1 MKRWIAALLCVVLLP
16 TVLTGCSSI
25 FDRDYAS
32 VTPHQEQAAS
42 DEDASIL
49 RAETYAELVS
59 CVQHF
64 VSMGQATGTVHV
76 YQYSGDIDADLQTA
90 SSEVLHDDPLGAYAL
105 ENITY
110 TCSRIVSY
118 YECTFSLS
126 FRCSME
132 EISSIESAYGWGAI
146 REQISN
152 ALAGFQPS
160 LVLRTSSFYADTAQ
174 LYALTQTAYYD
185 APATALGYPAVAVN
199 IYPASSDSSRY
210 RIIELTFSYS
220 NTQSTLKKRAEAVA
234 ARAAQLTGVESA
246 ADATVA
252 VLLRSRLLAITE
264 YTEDGSSSVYSAL
277 ILGSGDSEAIG
288 MSYALLCRQAGIS
301 CQLVQGALN
310 GTPHSW
316 NIIQLNEQYWHVDLT
331 LDDTEGAR
339 YTDEEM
345 IALGYQWSLEDYPTC
360 PGTVD
365 SESGTEKIE
374 NTT

>member
-16 TVLTGCSSI
+16 TMLTGCSSI

-64 VSMGQATGTVHV
+64 VSMGQSIGTVHV
-76 YQYSGDIDADLQTA
+76 YQYSGDIDTDLQTA
-90 SSEVLHDDPLGAYAL
+90 SNEVLHEDPLGAYAL

-118 YECTFSLS
+118 YECTFFLT
-126 FRCSME
+126 FCRSME
-132 EISSIESAYGWGAI
+132 EISSIKSAYGWGAI
-146 REQISN
+146 REQISDS
-152 ALAGFQPS
+152 LAGFQPS
-160 LVLRTSSFYADTAQ
+160 LTLRTSSFYADSAQ

-185 APATALGYPAVAVN
+185 APATALGYPAVAVS
-199 IYPASSDSSRY
+199 IYPESSNTSRY
-210 RIIELTFSYS
+210 RIIEITFSYA

-234 ARAAQLTGVESA
+234 ARAAQLAGVESA

-252 VLLRSRLLAITE
+252 VLLRSRLLAVTE
-264 YTEDGSSSVYSAL
+264 YDENGSSSVYSAL
-277 ILGSGDSEAIG
+277 ILGNGNSEAIG

-301 CQLVQGALN
+301 CQLVQGTWN

-316 NIIQLNEQYWHVDLT
+316 NIIELNGQYWHVDLT
-331 LDDTEGAR
+331 LGDTEGAR
-339 YTDEEM
+339 YTDAEM
-345 IALGYQWSLEDYPTC
+345 NSLGYQWSQDDYPTC
-360 PGTVD
+360 SGTVD
-365 SESGTEKIE
+365 SEIETEKVE
-374 NTT
+374 NM

>member
-1 MKRWIAALLCVVLLP
+1 MKRWIAALLCAAFLP
-16 TVLTGCSSI
+16 TLLTGCGSI

-49 RAETYAELVS
+49 RAETYADLVS

-64 VSMGQATGTVHV
+64 VSMGQSVGTVHV

-118 YECTFSLS
+118 YECVFSLS
-126 FRCSME
+126 FRRSME

-146 REQISN
+146 REQISDCLSN
-152 ALAGFQPS
+152 FQS
-160 LVLRTSSFYADTAQ
+160 SITLRTSSFYADAAQ
-174 LYALTQTAYYD
+174 LYTLTQTAYYD
-185 APATALGYPAVAVN
+185 APATAFGYPVVAVN
-199 IYPASSDSSRY
+199 IYPESSDSSRY
-210 RIIELTFSYS
+210 RIIEINFSYN

-234 ARAAQLTGVESA
+234 ARAAQLAGAESA

-264 YTEDGSSSVYSAL
+264 YAEDGSSSVYSAL
-277 ILGSGDSEAIG
+277 ILGSGNSEAIG
-288 MSYALLCRQAGIS
+288 MSYALLCRQSGIT
-301 CQLVQGALN
+301 CQLVQGTLN
-310 GTPHSW
+310 GVPHSW
-316 NIIQLNEQYWHVDLT
+316 NIIQLDDHYWHVDLT
-331 LDDTEGAR
+331 ANDAEGAR
-339 YTDEEM
+339 YTDAEM
-345 IALGYQWSLEDYPTC
+345 AALGYQWSQEDYPTC
-360 PGTVD
+360 SGTID
-365 SESGTEKIE
+365 SEIETE
-374 NTT
+374 N